1 MYLNIYIY
9 KCIHTQTLYK
19 VKDVCLFHSQNAPA
33 ISKSLSRSD
42 RGNPLESAY
51 IGVIVNRPYG
61 GLEFQ
66 RFQNGGFLLWTL
78 MPADAELVGGK
89 LDNPVSCSTH
99 WGIGAETGCRIAGT
113 ILIAFNRIST
123 STMDLPKML

>member
-1 MYLNIYIY
+1 M
-9 KCIHTQTLYK
+9 
-19 VKDVCLFHSQNAPA
+19 CLVHSQNAPT

-78 MPADAELVGGK
+78 MPADAELVLGGK
-89 LDNPVSCSTH
+89 LENPVSCSTH
-99 WGIGAETGCRIAGT
+99 WGIRAETGCPIAGKF
-113 ILIAFNRIST
+113 LIAFNRIST
-123 STMDLPKML
+123 MDLPKMLQNG